1 MRTVLYAAA
10 LLLLVPRAGNAQAQP
25 LQPDQRIRIVAPE
38 AGFPHPIAGTVVA
51 VRGDTLLMQ
60 VGPRSSATGVQVS
73 LPVSSIVQLERS
85 AGPRNRATY
94 GLFGLALG
102 TGLGAAAGHLHYRMQ
117 AVYTDGVTESGRESL
132 RPQLTVA
139 GALIGTVVGVMLP
152 GEQWNRARLGDWIT
166 LDTSPSVDGTGL
178 GLRVTF

>member
-1 MRTVLYAAA
+1 MRTALFAAA
-10 LLLLVPRAGNAQAQP
+10 LLLLPHAGVAQAQP
-25 LQPDQRIRIVAPE
+25 LQPDQRIRIVAPQ
-38 AGFPHPIAGTVVA
+38 AGFPSPVAGTVVA

-60 VGPRSSATGVQVS
+60 LGPRRNPTGVQIS
-73 LPVSSIVQLERS
+73 LPLSSIVQLERS
-85 AGPRNRATY
+85 AGPRNRATH

-139 GALIGTVVGVMLP
+139 GALIGTLVGVMLP
-152 GEQWNRARLGDWIT
+152 GERWTRARLGDWIT
-166 LDTSPSVDGTGL
+166 LDATPPAEGTGL
-178 GLRVTF
+178 GLRVAF